1 MAASPFTEMLPN
13 VVLEFRRRLLGIG
26 NTSKRSSG
34 RLALCRA
41 AMVLLAIAS
50 ATLLCLPAHAQ
61 TYVPPVVASSV
72 SPVPTV
78 IDASPTG
85 SQINL
90 KAPSEVA
97 VDACGNI
104 YAFDIGYNG
113 N

>member
-72 SPVPTV
+72 STVPVPTEV
-78 IDASPTG
+78 NPTG
-85 SQINL
+85 NQVNFKSPAQ
-90 KAPSEVA
+90 VA

-104 YAFDIGYNG
+104 Y
-113 N
+113 